1 MRSTRFGSITRS
13 VLVLALTLGAA
24 PATLAG
30 QDADWCDSEY
40 REDDRYCEVR
50 EYTLDTVGSLEVD
63 AAPNGGIEVVAWDRD
78 EVRVRAKVVGRGSSE
93 ARAREIADEVDVE
106 VGRVVRATGPDVRRR
121 EGWWVSYRIEVPAR
135 YDLWLES
142 TNGGVS
148 VRGVRG
154 LLRLQ
159 TTNGGVRLA
168 DVGGDVRA
176 RTTNGGMRVTLS
188 GSRWEGEGLEATTT
202 NGGVVLEVPEDYSA
216 HLETGTRNGGFRVDF
231 PITVSGRIRRTLS
244 TDLGAGGAPIRV
256 RTTNGGVEIRRAG

>member
-1 MRSTRFGSITRS
+1 MRSTRPRPITRS
-13 VLVLALTLGAA
+13 GLVPILALATLPAA
-24 PATLAG
+24 LAG
-30 QDADWCDSEY
+30 QGSSWCDSEA

-50 EYTLDTVGSLEVD
+50 EYLIDARGSLEVD

-78 EVRVRAKVVGRGSSE
+78 EVRVLAKVVGRGSSE
-93 ARAREIADEVDVE
+93 ARAREIAEQIE
-106 VGRVVRATGPDVRRR
+106 IETGAIVRADGPSVRRR

-154 LLRLQ
+154 LIRLE
-159 TTNGGVRLA
+159 TTNGGVRL
-168 DVGGDVRA
+168 DGVGGDVRA
-176 RTTNGGMRVTLS
+176 RTTNGGMRVGLS

-216 HLETGTRNGGFRVDF
+216 HLEAGTRNGGFRVDF
-231 PITVSGRIRRTLS
+231 PITVSGQIRRTLS